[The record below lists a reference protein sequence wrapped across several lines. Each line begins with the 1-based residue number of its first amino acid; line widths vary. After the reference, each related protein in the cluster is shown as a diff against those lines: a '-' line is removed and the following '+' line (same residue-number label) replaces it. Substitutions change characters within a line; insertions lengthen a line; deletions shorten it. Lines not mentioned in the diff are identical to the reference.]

1 MKGLENVMDRLRE
14 SKFLFTGEIQL
25 KTEITKM
32 EEALTWAPAD
42 RYIKYKHVC
51 IKNTQAKL
59 KDSNFPRKYGINYR
73 EETRELVESLY

>member
-42 RYIKYKHVC
+42 RYMNKVQACLHKKYPGK
-51 IKNTQAKL
+51 TQRQQFSKEVWDKL
-59 KDSNFPRKYGINYR
+59 
-73 EETRELVESLY
+73 